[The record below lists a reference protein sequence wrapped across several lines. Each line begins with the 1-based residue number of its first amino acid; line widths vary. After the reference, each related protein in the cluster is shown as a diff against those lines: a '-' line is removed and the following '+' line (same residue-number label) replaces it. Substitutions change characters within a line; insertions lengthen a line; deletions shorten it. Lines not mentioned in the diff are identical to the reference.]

1 MQMTVDIILQEI
13 QIRVDKLK
21 EFELEAEKK
30 QDVDMHRITHVRRME
45 YESFKNWIEQEAS
58 SALSFLINILD
69 LL

>member
-45 YESFKNWIEQEAS
+45 YESFKNWIELHREFIE
-58 SALSFLINILD
+58 LEGK
-69 LL
+69 